1 MMTSRTLTLKWF
13 LFASATLL
21 VALLDAFA
29 FSRISVFGFSPFV
42 FPIMAA
48 LAASFEGPLQ
58 GSVYAMVLGAL
69 CDVTLTAPLPC
80 VYTVS
85 FTLCA
90 LASAALSEGVLRP
103 GLLCSAVVSALS
115 LLITAS
121 LCALIL
127 FFRSGADPAALLG
140 AALHEAAI
148 SLPLVF
154 LVHPLFLSIHKKF
167 VF

>member
-1 MMTSRTLTLKWF
+1 MMTSRALTLKWF
-13 LFASATLL
+13 LFALATFFA
-21 VALLDAFA
+21 ALLDAFIL
-29 FSRISVFGFSPFV
+29 SRISVFAFSPFV
-42 FPIMAA
+42 FPILAA

-80 VYTVS
+80 VYTIA

-90 LASAALSEGVLRP
+90 LIAAALSESVLRP

-115 LLITAS
+115 LFITAS
-121 LCALIL
+121 LCALVL
-127 FFRSGADPAALLG
+127 FFRRGADPTALLG
-140 AALHEAAI
+140 AALHETVL
-148 SLPLVF
+148 SLPLVL

>member
-21 VALLDAFA
+21 VALLDALA

-42 FPIMAA
+42 FPVMAA

-58 GSVYAMVLGAL
+58 GSVYAMALGVL
-69 CDVTLTAPLPC
+69 CDVTFTAPLPC

-90 LASAALSEGVLRP
+90 LAAAALSESVLRP

-115 LLITAS
+115 LFITAS

-127 FFRSGADPAALLG
+127 FFRRDADPSALFG
-140 AALHEAAI
+140 TVLHEVVL
-148 SLPLVF
+148 SLPAVF
-154 LVHPLFLSIHKKF
+154 LIHPLFSWIHKKF

>member
-13 LFASATLL
+13 LFACATLL

-29 FSRISVFGFSPFV
+29 LSRISVFGFSPFV

-58 GSVYAMVLGAL
+58 GSFYAMALGVL
-69 CDVTLTAPLPC
+69 CDMTLAAPLPC
-80 VYTVS
+80 IYTVS

-90 LASAALSEGVLRP
+90 FVAAALSESVLRP

-115 LLITAS
+115 LFISAS
-121 LCALIL
+121 FCALVL
-127 FFRSGADPAALLG
+127 FFRRGADPTALLG
-140 AALHEAAI
+140 AALHEVVL
-148 SLPLVF
+148 SLPLVL
-154 LVHPLFLSIHKKF
+154 LVHPLFLKIHRKF